1 MNKPTSIDPD
11 RLAAILARLRNQNKV
26 THVTQL
32 VNPNPPAVA
41 ETKAEA
47 EVEIHE
53 TDKNGNTIVYN
64 TKQQLAVDT
73 GGRGDN
79 CVIVGAAGT
88 GKTTSQKGLVNRLI
102 HNNIAGVLTDCE
114 SHKHLR
120 NGTPGIVIVAFTRRA
135 VQNIRRNMPADLQN
149 NCITIHKLLEYQP
162 ESVEYTD
169 EEGNER
175 SKMQFLP
182 KRNKENPLPRS
193 IHTIIVEE
201 SSMLGL
207 DLYEQLRDAFGHQVQ
222 WIFLGDIQQL
232 PPVFGPAIL
241 GFKMLEYPVIELTEV
256 YRQAMDSP
264 IIRLAHR
271 ILSGTPIKGEEY
283 PQWKVEGK
291 LTLHPWKKKIKWE
304 DALNAACLFTVQ
316 AIDNGL
322 YDPDEDMI
330 LCPFNKSF
338 GTDEINRKVANHLA
352 RKRNAVTFEIR
363 AGYDLVYFSPGDK
376 VLYDKEDAT
385 ILSIEP
391 NPGYTGK
398 PTQPATNTLDY
409 WGCNGGSGTVVVES
423 EDDVDLDVLL
433 ANVQSLDT
441 GERRKSSSH
450 LVTILMDNSDQPVK
464 IDTVGGINALA
475 LGYALT
481 VHKSQG
487 SEWRKVFIYLHQ
499 SHNTMIQREMLYT
512 AVTRAKEELYV
523 ICEPETFTQ
532 GIVNQRVKGN
542 TIEEK
547 AEHFK
552 GKKVE
557 LGKRVD

>member
-1 MNKPTSIDPD
+1 MNKPTTISAD
-11 RLAAILARLRNQNKV
+11 RLATILARLRNVNQI
-26 THVTQL
+26 TH
-32 VNPNPPAVA
+32 AVPTIDLA
-41 ETKAEA
+41 VPTTPTTVKHDI
-47 EVEIHE
+47 VE
-53 TDKNGNTIVYN
+53 TDKNGKVIEYN
-64 TKQQLAVDT
+64 AKQQLAVDT

-102 HNNIAGVLTDCE
+102 HNNIAGILTDCE
-114 SHKHLR
+114 SHKHLS

-149 NCITIHKLLEYQP
+149 NCLTIHKLLEYQP
-162 ESVEYTD
+162 ESIEYTD
-169 EEGNER
+169 EDGNEK

-182 KRNKENPLPRS
+182 KRNKDNPLPRS

-201 SSMLGL
+201 GSMLGL
-207 DLYEQLRDAFGHQVQ
+207 DLYEQLRDAFGHEVQ

-256 YRQAMDSP
+256 YRQALDSP

-271 ILSGTPIKGEEY
+271 ILSGTPIRGEEY
-283 PQWKVEGK
+283 PKWKEENK

-304 DALNAACLFTVQ
+304 DALNAVCLFTTN
-316 AIDNGL
+316 AIDNNL

-363 AGYDLVYFSPGDK
+363 AGYDMVYFSPGDK

-385 ILSIEP
+385 IISIEP

-398 PTQPATNTLDY
+398 PVQNASNTLDY
-409 WGCNGGSGTVVVES
+409 WGCNGGNGTIVVDS

-433 ANVQSLDT
+433 ANVQSLDN

-450 LVTILMDNSDQPVK
+450 IVTILMDNSDMPVK
-464 IDTVGGINALA
+464 IDTVGGINALM

-481 VHKSQG
+481 IHKSQG
-487 SEWRKVFIYLHQ
+487 SEWRKVFLYLHQ
-499 SHNTMIQREMLYT
+499 SHNTMIQRELLYT

-532 GIVNQRVKGN
+532 GIVNQRVKGD

-547 AEHFK
+547 AEFFK
-552 GKKVE
+552 GKKTE
-557 LGKRVD
+557 LGSRVN